1 MRLKDRAGSVYLRRG
16 SGSLP
21 NIAEGDFMA
30 FRFSGSPSFK
40 LFFDDLAPIAKRVAI
55 DAWKYSL
62 ALVVTTLASPQFA
75 AIVTSNFGTV
85 VGYGFAT
92 VVALVVSGRFVKD
105 NTAG

>member
-62 ALVVTTLASPQFA
+62 LASPQFA
-75 AIVTSNFGTV
+75 AIVTSHFGTV

>member
-1 MRLKDRAGSVYLRRG
+1 
-16 SGSLP
+16 
-21 NIAEGDFMA
+21 MA

-62 ALVVTTLASPQFA
+62 VVTTLASPQVA
-75 AIVTSNFGTV
+75 AIVTSHFGTV

-92 VVALVVSGRFVKD
+92 VVALVVSGRLVKD
-105 NTAG
+105 NTQG